1 MYWTRK
7 YSEKKITRS
16 HGGLFTRIEFN
27 GRRQLLLR
35 LLGLDGSRLAAA
47 TGFCFIIAAINRFLL
62 DLIDISDGRLFL
74 LVGSDSTA
82 LLRTGKKKKKRL
94 PRITWCDV
102 GVGAAGAY
110 IIRHLNSSSLSLLST
125 SWWMSERLVCGH
137 RKAMSFTSC
146 WSISC

>member
-1 MYWTRK
+1 MKKKETWSPWIRLEKKIAFRVSFSRGSILSPLLTQSNIDSYI
-7 YSEKKITRS
+7 YSKELCTEQESIAKKKITRS

-94 PRITWCDV
+94 PRIT
-102 GVGAAGAY
+102 
-110 IIRHLNSSSLSLLST
+110 
-125 SWWMSERLVCGH
+125 
-137 RKAMSFTSC
+137 
-146 WSISC
+146 